1 MDDDVVARMRA
12 PEGALI
18 FGRLASSARD
28 VAPPCVD
35 VALRLGDPSGGE
47 DPLSVLPPAATTRAC
62 RADPTLELPFDALA
76 GSPGSQRARWWRSR
90 VGAAADP
97 PSVDDPPRVRVVPPR
112 RRA

>member
-1 MDDDVVARMRA
+1 MDDDVIARVRA

-62 RADPTLELPFDALA
+62 RADPTLELPLDALA
-76 GSPGSQRARWWRSR
+76 GSPGSQRA
-90 VGAAADP
+90 P
-97 PSVDDPPRVRVVPPR
+97 T
-112 RRA
+112 RA